1 MTLTVGTAR
10 QLSVADTSV
19 TEGDLGTVNATFT
32 VSLSSAAAQDV
43 TVDFAT
49 ADGSA
54 TAPSDYT
61 ARTGTLTI
69 PAGQTSGQIA
79 IVIQGD
85 TLLEGNESFQVNLS
99 NASAN
104 ATIADAQAIGTI
116 IDNEVAPPSV
126 TINDV
131 AVTEGDA
138 GTTDATFTVTLASA
152 ATGAVTVNFATA
164 DGTATAP
171 ADYTAHSGTLTFA
184 AGRAHP
190 DDRRCRSSATPTFE
204 GDETFVVN
212 LSGSSATSRSPTTR
226 AWARSQ
232 TTTCREP
239 QPSRSTTCASPR
251 ATPAPPTRPSRSRS
265 ERRHRHRHGQL
276 RDRQRQRHGARRLHR
291 QSGTLTFAAGRDS
304 PRRSRC
310 RCDGDTAVEGD
321 ETFVVNLTGSRQR
334 LDRRQPGRG
343 HDHERRPGGAATAS
357 IDDVCGR

>member
-1 MTLTVGTAR
+1 MDGASFKIVNVATRTGQFSTVEGTNIGGGLNYSVQYNPSDVTLTVGTAR

-85 TLLEGNESFQVNLS
+85 TQLEGNESFQVNLS

-104 ATIADAQAIGTI
+104 ATIADPQAIGTI

-131 AVTEGDA
+131 AVTEGDS
-138 GTTDATFTVTLASA
+138 GTTDATFTVSLDRAGTGAITVNYETANGTASA
-152 ATGAVTVNFATA
+152 PVRLHRHETARSPSPRAITSQTITVPVVGDT
-164 DGTATAP
+164 DVERRRDLLREP
-171 ADYTAHSGTLTFA
+171 
-184 AGRAHP
+184 
-190 DDRRCRSSATPTFE
+190 DRRLPNAPDHRQPGPGHDRQRRPDAVRPT
-204 GDETFVVN
+204 
-212 LSGSSATSRSPTTR
+212 
-226 AWARSQ
+226 
-232 TTTCREP
+232 
-239 QPSRSTTCASPR
+239 SRSTT
-251 ATPAPPTRPSRSRS
+251 
-265 ERRHRHRHGQL
+265 
-276 RDRQRQRHGARRLHR
+276 
-291 QSGTLTFAAGRDS
+291 
-304 PRRSRC
+304 
-310 RCDGDTAVEGD
+310 
-321 ETFVVNLTGSRQR
+321 
-334 LDRRQPGRG
+334 
-343 HDHERRPGGAATAS
+343 
-357 IDDVCGR
+357 